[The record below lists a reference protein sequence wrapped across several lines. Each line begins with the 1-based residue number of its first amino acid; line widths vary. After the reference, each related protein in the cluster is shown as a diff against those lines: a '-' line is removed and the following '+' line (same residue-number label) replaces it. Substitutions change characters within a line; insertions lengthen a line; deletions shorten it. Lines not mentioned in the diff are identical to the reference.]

1 MNEETESLPV
11 VDITE
16 LSSWAGVGGPPPP
29 AREFVIDRSASNVSQ
44 GRTSSVSFLPRSAVF
59 HSRPLESSWFC
70 YLLGFPRTLSAVV

>member
-29 AREFVIDRSASNVSQ
+29 AREFVIDRSSSNVSQ
-44 GRTSSVSFLPRSAVF
+44 GRRPFRFYLVPLSSILVRLSLRGSAI
-59 HSRPLESSWFC
+59 
-70 YLLGFPRTLSAVV
+70 Y